1 MMARSQRQVP
11 RAPARHLAWVGA
23 AALLLAAPWAFG
35 ARQTEEEHVLSSET
49 PYQQVAGTIDAGE
62 IKGTIN
68 DLAAMGSRVTGY
80 PGYEQAATYVERRFK
95 ELGLEPID
103 PQKGYVETYPLV
115 IPVVK
120 PDAEGR
126 AATVSIVRD
135 GAMVEEFGI
144 EPMWPNLV
152 RLCKTPRNGISGR
165 LIYAHKGSLR
175 EFNGLDVTGSIVLLD
190 HNCGSDWYNGPLLGA
205 RAVLFIE
212 PEATIRGEAEQKF
225 MSMPVDLPRFWV
237 PKEVADHLLG
247 LLESQDRVTVRLD
260 CDMVWEKKPDC
271 KNIVGR
277 ITGSDP
283 ALAKE
288 TVVINAYYDSISVV
302 PTLSPGAENACSLA
316 SMFQIIKAFKAYPPK
331 RTVIFLATS
340 GHFEAMAGT
349 KYFIRNRVRGA
360 RQDKRVRRMF
370 ELVDGSRRTIQ
381 EATDRVWEEEPEPD
395 YESVKREQE
404 ERKTPDQIATERVK
418 ALGRLDKALKHAKRN
433 LWKLE
438 RTIARA
444 EKEKDPNEGIQPERQ
459 LNEEEMK
466 DRLEYIELFRG
477 MRQKAESAVADARE
491 EIAGAR
497 KDGSRRDATLSQK
510 REALDRAKKAIES
523 VTDELDL
530 SSENTQLWVS
540 IDLSSHNETFGVFYK
555 GYFYNYSEAIQ
566 WKFSDI
572 GKKSREY
579 GDLIGEALGIDPT
592 TRLVDGINAI
602 QGKSWSVYMAGKLS
616 LSSEVATLAGI
627 PGIAFATVDDS
638 RPQIDTP
645 LDLPEYVNT
654 EAIAR
659 QTEFLAC
666 LLCDLISISKP
677 EKFYDLR
684 LDDNFVEIKGRV
696 VRFKPEVSTFPDDP
710 VESAVAVARTPYNQK
725 TSMGVRAEIF
735 DISTPIEYTKEEQ
748 EAREAGSRKLERDI
762 FREGGRIHMLG
773 LPNVRACGGQISV
786 NCYKLDDEDGRVT
799 MAPDMGVNGGDKYP
813 TTIAMDQ
820 DIKPVAA
827 VLFRCEPMAIFDM
840 VDQRFFEL
848 LRELYVFDAA
858 NDAAPYEF
866 GYVLPM
872 PPQAFT
878 SAYEPVAVVYG
889 SPGTYVKVAMG
900 ASVLGLRFVLVNP
913 TDENSEGEGYLIER
927 HPSMYAT
934 PYRVALDMWRLDESR
949 IKTLVQHGIENKRI
963 QDAHSVAYDNLR
975 EASEFLR
982 AKEYDRFFVAARQAW
997 SFESR
1002 AYPDTRKTADDVIKG
1017 VIFYLFLLLPF
1028 AFFAERLFLAS
1039 PDIKW
1044 QIIGVFAIFIG
1055 IFIILALVHPAFAIT
1070 FTAPV
1075 ILLSFIILALSLI
1088 VISII
1093 VRKFEEQMKEVKYE
1107 QTGIH
1112 TADVGRL
1119 SASSAA
1125 FSLGISNMRRRKT
1138 RTVLTCVTLIL
1149 LTFTVLSCTSVV
1161 QGMRPNQIKLPKE
1174 SPYNGILIR
1183 DKTWTPIGEPTTAVM
1198 RNEYG
1203 GQILNEEAVKAGKE
1217 APRNIPVAPRS
1228 WYFGARIGQQSFVT
1242 VQRGDLVYQAT
1253 AMVGLSPEEREVTNP
1268 DRYLKRGGRW
1278 FGPQDD
1284 YACIVP
1290 EGMADRLNID
1300 ENEVG
1305 NVYVSVFGT
1314 PLRVI
1319 GIIQSS
1325 KFKRLVD
1332 LDGEPITPVDYLLM
1346 QEQQAQQ
1353 QASGGQR
1360 SEDELRE
1367 YIHLAPDAVLLVPY
1381 HYAMNVGGNLRSVAI
1396 GLHGLDRKEINE
1408 RVQNLMNRIEL
1419 NIYAGIDGE
1428 TYLCSAVASTGF
1440 RGASDLVIP
1449 ILIAACIVLNTM
1461 LGSVYE
1467 RTKEIGIYSSL
1478 GLAPVHIASLF
1489 IAEACVYAILGA
1501 IAGYL
1506 FGQTLSKFLSHYN
1519 LMTGLNLNYSS
1530 LAAVISTLIIM
1541 ATVLGS
1547 VLFPAKK
1554 ASEIAVPGI
1563 ERRWRLPDPQD
1574 DKLDMVL
1581 PFTVT
1586 GDQALGVNMFLREY
1600 LEAHADY
1607 SLGHFSTGDIRLGAE
1622 ATPAGDAYE
1631 LGLMVWLAPYD
1642 LGVSERLTLRTEP
1655 SPDEEEVFVIRAV
1668 IARESGDESSWIRVT
1683 RNFVNML
1690 RKQYLLWRTFP
1701 TGLKAQYGQRGRD
1714 FLAGTLDE
1722 SAAGGA

>member
-799 MAPDMGVNGGDKYP
+799 MAPDMGVNG
-813 TTIAMDQ
+813 
-820 DIKPVAA
+820 
-827 VLFRCEPMAIFDM
+827 
-840 VDQRFFEL
+840 
-848 LRELYVFDAA
+848 
-858 NDAAPYEF
+858 
-866 GYVLPM
+866 
-872 PPQAFT
+872 
-878 SAYEPVAVVYG
+878 
-889 SPGTYVKVAMG
+889 
-900 ASVLGLRFVLVNP
+900 
-913 TDENSEGEGYLIER
+913 
-927 HPSMYAT
+927 
-934 PYRVALDMWRLDESR
+934 
-949 IKTLVQHGIENKRI
+949 
-963 QDAHSVAYDNLR
+963 
-975 EASEFLR
+975 
-982 AKEYDRFFVAARQAW
+982 
-997 SFESR
+997 
-1002 AYPDTRKTADDVIKG
+1002 
-1017 VIFYLFLLLPF
+1017 
-1028 AFFAERLFLAS
+1028 
-1039 PDIKW
+1039 
-1044 QIIGVFAIFIG
+1044 
-1055 IFIILALVHPAFAIT
+1055 
-1070 FTAPV
+1070 
-1075 ILLSFIILALSLI
+1075 
-1088 VISII
+1088 
-1093 VRKFEEQMKEVKYE
+1093 
-1107 QTGIH
+1107 
-1112 TADVGRL
+1112 
-1119 SASSAA
+1119 
-1125 FSLGISNMRRRKT
+1125 
-1138 RTVLTCVTLIL
+1138 
-1149 LTFTVLSCTSVV
+1149 
-1161 QGMRPNQIKLPKE
+1161 
-1174 SPYNGILIR
+1174 
-1183 DKTWTPIGEPTTAVM
+1183 
-1198 RNEYG
+1198 
-1203 GQILNEEAVKAGKE
+1203 
-1217 APRNIPVAPRS
+1217 
-1228 WYFGARIGQQSFVT
+1228 
-1242 VQRGDLVYQAT
+1242 
-1253 AMVGLSPEEREVTNP
+1253 
-1268 DRYLKRGGRW
+1268 
-1278 FGPQDD
+1278 
-1284 YACIVP
+1284 
-1290 EGMADRLNID
+1290 
-1300 ENEVG
+1300 
-1305 NVYVSVFGT
+1305 
-1314 PLRVI
+1314 
-1319 GIIQSS
+1319 
-1325 KFKRLVD
+1325 
-1332 LDGEPITPVDYLLM
+1332 
-1346 QEQQAQQ
+1346 
-1353 QASGGQR
+1353 
-1360 SEDELRE
+1360 
-1367 YIHLAPDAVLLVPY
+1367 
-1381 HYAMNVGGNLRSVAI
+1381 
-1396 GLHGLDRKEINE
+1396 
-1408 RVQNLMNRIEL
+1408 
-1419 NIYAGIDGE
+1419 
-1428 TYLCSAVASTGF
+1428 
-1440 RGASDLVIP
+1440 
-1449 ILIAACIVLNTM
+1449 
-1461 LGSVYE
+1461 
-1467 RTKEIGIYSSL
+1467 
-1478 GLAPVHIASLF
+1478 
-1489 IAEACVYAILGA
+1489 
-1501 IAGYL
+1501 
-1506 FGQTLSKFLSHYN
+1506 
-1519 LMTGLNLNYSS
+1519 
-1530 LAAVISTLIIM
+1530 
-1541 ATVLGS
+1541 
-1547 VLFPAKK
+1547 
-1554 ASEIAVPGI
+1554 
-1563 ERRWRLPDPQD
+1563 
-1574 DKLDMVL
+1574 
-1581 PFTVT
+1581 
-1586 GDQALGVNMFLREY
+1586 
-1600 LEAHADY
+1600 
-1607 SLGHFSTGDIRLGAE
+1607 
-1622 ATPAGDAYE
+1622 
-1631 LGLMVWLAPYD
+1631 
-1642 LGVSERLTLRTEP
+1642 
-1655 SPDEEEVFVIRAV
+1655 
-1668 IARESGDESSWIRVT
+1668 
-1683 RNFVNML
+1683 
-1690 RKQYLLWRTFP
+1690 
-1701 TGLKAQYGQRGRD
+1701 
-1714 FLAGTLDE
+1714 
-1722 SAAGGA
+1722 

>member
-1 MMARSQRQVP
+1 MMATVQTRISRSG
-11 RAPARHLAWVGA
+11 APSLKFITA
-23 AALLLAAPWAFG
+23 AALMLTCCAAWS
-35 ARQTEEEHVLSSET
+35 ARQTEEEYVLTSET
-49 PYQQVAGTIDAGE
+49 PYQAVAAAISANE
-62 IKGTIN
+62 IKTTIN

-80 PGYEQAATYVERRFK
+80 PGCDRAAEYVERRFR
-95 ELGLEPID
+95 ELGLED
-103 PQKGYVETYPLV
+103 VHTESFPLV
-115 IPVVK
+115 VPMVK
-120 PDAEGR
+120 RDSKGR
-126 AATVSIVRD
+126 AATVTVLER
-135 GAMVEEFGI
+135 GRPKEEFAI

-152 RLCKTPRNGISGR
+152 RLPKTPRNGLVGR
-165 LIYAHKGSLR
+165 LLYAHRGSLR
-175 EFNGLDVTGSIVLLD
+175 EFNGLDVTGSIVMLD

-212 PEATIRGEAEQKF
+212 PEQTIRGEAEQKF

-237 PKEVADHLLG
+237 PKAVADHLLG
-247 LLESQDRVTVRLD
+247 LLESQDRVMVRLD
-260 CDMVWEKKPDC
+260 CDMVWEKKEDC
-271 KNIVGR
+271 KNIIGR

-302 PTLSPGAENACSLA
+302 PTLSPGAENACSIA
-316 SMFQIIKAFKAYPPK
+316 AMFQVIKALKAHPPK
-331 RTVIFLATS
+331 RTVVFLATS
-340 GHFEAMAGT
+340 GHFEALSGP
-349 KYFIRNRVRGA
+349 KWFIRNRIRGA
-360 RQDKRVRRMF
+360 RQDKRIRRMF
-370 ELVDGSRRTIQ
+370 ELVDDARRNIQ
-381 EATDRVWEEEPEPD
+381 EAADRVWEEEPEPD
-395 YESVKREQE
+395 YESPKKEQE

-418 ALGRLDKALKHAKRN
+418 ALGRLHKALKHAGRN
-433 LWKLE
+433 MWKLK
-438 RTIARA
+438 RTIVKA
-444 EKEKDPNEGIQPERQ
+444 EREDPNKGIQPERQ
-459 LNEEEMK
+459 LSKAEKE
-466 DRLEYIELFRG
+466 DRLRYIELFKK
-477 MRQKAESAVADARE
+477 MRQEAEAALAQARE
-491 EIAGAR
+491 EIQAAQR
-497 KDGSRRDATLSQK
+497 DGSRRGATLSQK

-523 VTDELDL
+523 VTDKLDL
-530 SSENTQLWVS
+530 SSENIQLWVS
-540 IDLSSHNETFGVFYK
+540 IDLSSHNETFGIFYK

-572 GKKSREY
+572 GKKAREY
-579 GDLIGEALGIDPT
+579 GALIGEALGIDPS

-602 QGKSWSVYMAGKLS
+602 QGKTWSVYMAGKLA

-654 EAIAR
+654 EAVAR

-666 LLCDLISISKP
+666 LLCDLISISEP
-677 EKFYDLR
+677 DNFYDLR

-696 VRFKPEVSTFPDDP
+696 VRFKPKVSTFPDDP
-710 VESAVAVARTPYNQK
+710 VEGAIAVARTPYNQK
-725 TSMGVRAEIF
+725 TSMGVRAEVF
-735 DISTPIEYTKEEQ
+735 DISTPVLYTKEEQ
-748 EAREAGSRKLERDI
+748 RAREIGSRKLERDI
-762 FREGGRIHMLG
+762 FREGGRIHLLG
-773 LPNVRACGGQISV
+773 LPNVRARGGTVSV
-786 NCYKLDDEDGRVT
+786 DCYKLDPEDGRVV

-840 VDQRFFEL
+840 VDQRFFQL

-858 NDAAPYEF
+858 TDAAPYEY

-872 PPQAFT
+872 PPQPFT
-878 SAYEPVAVVYG
+878 SAYEPVAVVYA

-900 ASVLGLRFVLVNP
+900 ASVLGLRFVLLNP
-913 TDENSEGEGYLIER
+913 TDEEPEGEGYLIER

-934 PYRVALDMWRLDESR
+934 PYRVALDMWRLDENR
-949 IKTLVQHGIENKRI
+949 IKRLVQHGIENKRI
-963 QDAHSVAYDNLR
+963 QDAHAIAYDYLK
-975 EASEFLR
+975 EAAQFLR
-982 AKEYDRFFVAARQAW
+982 AKQYDRFMVAARQAW

-1017 VIFYLFLLLPF
+1017 VIFYLFLLMPF
-1028 AFFAERLFLAS
+1028 AFFAERLFIAS

-1055 IFIILALVHPAFAIT
+1055 IFVILALVHPAFAIT
-1070 FTAPV
+1070 FTPTV
-1075 ILLSFIILALSLI
+1075 ILLAFIILALSII

-1119 SASSAA
+1119 SASAAA

-1138 RTVLTCVTLIL
+1138 RTLLTCTTLVL

-1161 QGMRPNQIKLPKE
+1161 QGMRPNQIRLPKE
-1174 SPYNGILIR
+1174 APYDGILIR
-1183 DKTWTPIGEPTTAVM
+1183 DKTWEPIGEPTTAVM
-1198 RNEYG
+1198 RTEYG
-1203 GQILNEEAVKAGKE
+1203 GQLLNAEEVEKE
-1217 APRNIPVAPRS
+1217 GAPPERIPVAPRA

-1242 VQRGDLVYQAT
+1242 VERGDLVYQAT
-1253 AMVGLSPEEREVTNP
+1253 AMVGLTPEEARVTAP
-1268 DRYLKRGGRW
+1268 QRYLKRGGRW
-1278 FGPQDD
+1278 FGPEDE
-1284 YACIVP
+1284 YACIIP
-1290 EGMADRLNID
+1290 EGMADKLNID
-1300 ENEVG
+1300 EREVG

-1314 PLRVI
+1314 NLRVI
-1319 GIIQSS
+1319 GIMQSS

-1353 QASGGQR
+1353 QAAGGQR

-1381 HYAMNVGGNLRSVAI
+1381 QYAMNVGGTLRSVAI
-1396 GLHGLDRKEINE
+1396 GLHGLDRTEINR
-1408 RVQNLMNRIEL
+1408 RVENLMNRIEL
-1419 NIYAGIDGE
+1419 NIYAGIGGD
-1428 TYLCSAVASTGF
+1428 TFLCSAVASTGF

-1467 RTKEIGIYSSL
+1467 RTREIGIYSSL

-1541 ATVLGS
+1541 VTVLAS
-1547 VLFPAKK
+1547 VIFPAKK

-1563 ERRWRLPDPQD
+1563 ERRWRLPEPQD

-1586 GDQALGVNMFLREY
+1586 GDQALGVNMYLREY

-1607 SLGHFSTGDIRLGAE
+1607 SLGHFSTGDIRL
-1622 ATPAGDAYE
+1622 TPIQTPQGEGYE
-1631 LGLMVWLAPYD
+1631 LSLMVWLAPYD

-1655 SPDEEEVFVIRAV
+1655 SPDEEEVFQIRAI

-1701 TGLKAQYGQRGRD
+1701 IGLKAQYGQRGRD
-1714 FLAGTLDE
+1714 FLAGALDE
-1722 SAAGGA
+1722 TAAGGA